1 MIDVGNAQVED
12 LDGIV
17 DLFDEIDEYYG
28 DPPHPDQ
35 AQRADEVRRILFNG
49 PSLVH
54 AIVGRDGNRV
64 IALAAYSFLWPAAGT
79 SISLFLKELFVT
91 QTHRRKG
98 VGQLLMR
105 ELGHIATARSC
116 SRIEWTT
123 ERTNSA
129 AMRFYSKLG
138 APAQPEKV
146 FFRVQGAELAKLA
159 SGDPPMASGES

>member
-1 MIDVGNAQVED
+1 MIDVGNAQLED

-28 DPPHPDQ
+28 DPPISNR
-35 AQRADEVRRILFNG
+35 AQRADEIRHILFNG

-54 AIVGRDGNRV
+54 AIVGRDGSRV
-64 IALAAYSFLWPAAGT
+64 IALGAYSFLWPAAGT

-91 QTHRRKG
+91 HTHRHKG

-105 ELGHIATARSC
+105 ELGDIATARSC

-129 AMRFYSKLG
+129 AMHFYTQLG

-146 FFRVQGAELAKLA
+146 FFRVEAAKLAELA
-159 SGDPPMASGES
+159 SSDPSTASGES